1 MEQDL
6 YLKTKKKTDYI
17 ATTTDLLHTIKNNTY
32 MIYPGNVYKPITAKQ
47 HDFMTFILR
56 GLHIMVNTLFAEELQ
71 DLTLKEKTQYIQE
84 NSPFFKINVD
94 DILPFLQR
102 TSTGSFRNI
111 SKQDG
116 LQYVEQLRQMSN
128 TLALYR
134 IIDNEDGTG
143 QIQSINLF
151 SFTSL
156 DYKEV
161 NGQLIDIL
169 SFDLYI
175 NPQAVESILII
186 FDTWFGN
193 KGFGKTYIDVLLNL
207 RSVHSKNLYYFISR
221 YANLIGR
228 EQGHTINLSTITKYL
243 GIDKQTRPYN
253 KLMQIVQQFNK
264 DIKDT
269 GSELV
274 ITITKKGKAGQVK
287 QINLKMDNNEVEEL
301 IQPAEQEAQQVD
313 YNDYF

>member
-1 MEQDL
+1 MAIKDL
-6 YLKTKKKTDYI
+6 ERPILMYYNDGYG
-17 ATTTDLLHTIKNNTY
+17 HTQIQT
-32 MIYPGNVYKPITAKQ
+32 
-47 HDFMTFILR
+47 ILR
-56 GLHIMVNTLFAEELQ
+56 
-71 DLTLKEKTQYIQE
+71 LK
-84 NSPFFKINVD
+84 
-94 DILPFLQR
+94 
-102 TSTGSFRNI
+102 
-111 SKQDG
+111 
-116 LQYVEQLRQMSN
+116 
-128 TLALYR
+128 
-134 IIDNEDGTG
+134 
-143 QIQSINLF
+143 
-151 SFTSL
+151 
-156 DYKEV
+156 
-161 NGQLIDIL
+161 
-169 SFDLYI
+169 
-175 NPQAVESILII
+175 
-186 FDTWFGN
+186 
-193 KGFGKTYIDVLLNL
+193 
-207 RSVHSKNLYYFISR
+207 SVHSKNLYYFISR